1 MSARPRVSVVVVNYR
16 GAEDTIACLR
26 GFDSVDWPA
35 DLLEL
40 VVVDNASG
48 DDSVARIR
56 QAVPRAKVIASEVN
70 TGFAGGC
77 NRGVAE
83 ATGEVIAF
91 LNSDARP
98 DEGFLRE
105 AVAVLEHDSTVGCV
119 ASKVLDWEGKTVD
132 FVDAAMSWYGQAY
145 KMHVGEADQPAFD
158 VARDVLFA
166 SGAAMVLRRELFESV
181 GGFDERYF
189 MFFED
194 VDLGWRLWLL
204 GYRVR
209 YVPASKAYHRHHA
222 SMSGIG
228 AWREQFLLERN
239 ALMTL
244 YKNYDDDN
252 LAAMLP
258 GALALAVRRGVAL
271 GGDDSSVL
279 DLAHPGVTPDEPGR
293 LEVSK
298 TTLASAYAVD
308 DFTRQLPSLRRTR
321 TQLQERRKRP
331 DTEIIRLFRTPL
343 RPNVNEPD
351 FLAAHEEIVEQ
362 FGIRQRFSGRQKIV
376 VATGDTLTAKMAG
389 PAIRAWQIAL
399 ALSEEHDVELVTTI
413 ALCTI
418 SHPRFTVRSV
428 TSAELRE
435 LEQWCDVLV
444 FQGFLM
450 HEHPFL
456 KHSKKIIV
464 ADIYDQFHL
473 EQLEQARDHGEQV
486 RRDVVRSSTVVL
498 NEQLLRGD
506 FFTCASGKQRDF
518 WLGQMSALGRINP
531 VTYDDDET
539 LESLITTVPFGVT
552 DQPPVKTRPA
562 IKGVIPGIGAD
573 DKVILWG
580 GGIYNWFD
588 PLTLIQ
594 AVDQL
599 RRVRPDVRLFFLGLK
614 HPNPNVPEM
623 RMAVAAR
630 VLSAKLGLT
639 DQFVFFNEDW
649 VAYDDRQN
657 YLMEADIGVST
668 HLDHVETAFSFRTR
682 ILDYLW
688 CSLPIVT
695 TQGDSLAALVEAEH
709 LGTTVP
715 AGDVDALAAA
725 LGTLLED
732 DAFAALCRK
741 NIEVVAPQYR
751 WNVVLQPLVEF
762 CRAPRRAP
770 DLMDSELAE
779 GLLSPL
785 EIPPNRWGGVR
796 ADVGLL
802 RAYVREGGVRL
813 VAQKVGGRLR
823 KLVP

>member
-1 MSARPRVSVVVVNYR
+1 VNQHPRVSVVVVNYR
-16 GAEDTIACLR
+16 GAQDTIRCLQ
-26 GFDSVDWPA
+26 GFDAVDWPA
-35 DLLEL
+35 ESLEL

-48 DDSVARIR
+48 DDSVELIR
-56 QAVPRAKVIASEVN
+56 QAVPRAKVVASETN

-145 KMHVGEADQPAFD
+145 KVHVGQPDQPAFD

-166 SGAAMVLRRELFESV
+166 SGAAMVLRRDLFEAV

-209 YVPASKAYHRHHA
+209 YVPASKAFHRHHA

-252 LAAMLP
+252 LTAMLP
-258 GALALAVRRGVAL
+258 GAMALAVRRGVAL
-271 GGDDSSVL
+271 GGDDSSAL
-279 DLAHPGVTPDEPGR
+279 DLAHPGVMPDEPGR

-308 DFTRQLPSLRRTR
+308 DFTRQLPSLSRTR
-321 TQLQERRKRP
+321 AELQERRKRP

-343 RPNVNEPD
+343 RPNIDDPAFVE
-351 FLAAHEEIVEQ
+351 AHEQIVEQ
-362 FGIRQRFSGRQKIV
+362 FGIRKRFSGRQKIV

-413 ALCTI
+413 ALCTV

-456 KHSKKIIV
+456 RSSKKIIV
-464 ADIYDQFHL
+464 ADIYDPFHL

-486 RRDVVRSSTVVL
+486 RREVVRASTVVL

-552 DQPPVKTRPA
+552 DQLPVKTRPA
-562 IKGVIPGIGAD
+562 LKGVVPGIGFD

-588 PLTLIQ
+588 PLTLIE
-594 AVDQL
+594 AVGQL
-599 RRVRPDVRLFFLGLK
+599 SKVRPDVRLFFMGLK

-623 RMAVAAR
+623 RMAMAAR
-630 VLSAKLGLT
+630 ILSEKLGLT

-695 TQGDSLAALVEAEH
+695 TQGDALAALVEAEH
-709 LGTTVP
+709 LGITVP
-715 AGDVDALAAA
+715 AGDVDALASA
-725 LGTLLED
+725 LGTLLD
-732 DAFAALCRK
+732 DTELAALCRK
-741 NIEVVAPQYR
+741 NIEAVAPRYR
-751 WNVVLQPLVEF
+751 WNVVLQPLVDF
-762 CRAPRRAP
+762 CREPRRAP
-770 DLMDSELAE
+770 DLMDAELSE
-779 GLLSPL
+779 GLLRPL
-785 EIPPNRWGGVR
+785 EILPNAWGGVR
-796 ADVGLL
+796 ADIGLL

-813 VAQKVGGRLR
+813 VVEKVGGRLR
-823 KLVP
+823 KLVR